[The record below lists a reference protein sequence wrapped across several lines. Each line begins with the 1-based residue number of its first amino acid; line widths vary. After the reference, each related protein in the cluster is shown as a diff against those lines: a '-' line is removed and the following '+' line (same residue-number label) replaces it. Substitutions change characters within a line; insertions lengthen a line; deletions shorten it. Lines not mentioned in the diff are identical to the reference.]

1 MTRVEN
7 ERDSLSKKNLQVY
20 SNNMNNRIE
29 SFFAIEQKN

>member
-29 SFFAIEQKN
+29 CFFAIEQKN